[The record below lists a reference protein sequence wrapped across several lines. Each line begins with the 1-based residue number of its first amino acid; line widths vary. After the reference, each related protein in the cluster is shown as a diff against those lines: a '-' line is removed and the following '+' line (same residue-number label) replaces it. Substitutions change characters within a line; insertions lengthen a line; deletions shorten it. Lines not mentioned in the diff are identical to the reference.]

1 MLPRGAS
8 FVLSLLSIATAA
20 NAAPAPGSW
29 QQVFKQKLA
38 EQAVAT
44 LLDNQLPL
52 KLDARAAYPTVAVL
66 PGGPFHPLPLQLTA
80 DTMNEPLPR
89 GDYVVQALAFCSE
102 YSVHRPGAGVAYEI
116 APIQG
121 KAAPAIA
128 TLLRRGTIEKHR
140 SPHELQAVSWAIQ
153 SGLTYAKL
161 PKTYQAI
168 IDDVV
173 PEYRNQLG
181 GDFIQ
186 NLEDLYQVNA
196 KAAGLPPL
204 EKLLASMGKPGELAL
219 SANRQRQALLRQ
231 NTSDQIRDQ
240 VLFAGQESRVAVAP
254 VKAEEGPWTVKIP
267 GVAYIRYRV
276 VGGNMATNN
285 EIQIRILPQLGG
297 QAGKTAGP
305 KVFFASYQLPRLPG
319 YPMAQT
325 TAAANSSPSLSGI
338 TSGNIG
344 YSVSRGAQALYFVP
358 TPAPG
363 DNPPPAG
370 SVGKAG
376 NTKGGVTITHDGV
389 TKPLSNSDPISMGDT
404 ITTNADSSTQIT
416 FADGTQLTIGG
427 SGSLTIDDF
436 VYNPATTS
444 GHESYNWLSGAFE
457 YTSGLIG
464 KDGSED
470 RMIQTEYGTL
480 GIRGTK
486 FLAQY
491 NAQAGNVEI
500 ALISGSV
507 TVSPKQTTTITTF
520 TAPVKI
526 VFSPSEVTSSPL
538 TQVQYNRTKTKLFP

>member
-1 MLPRGAS
+1 MPLWGAG
-8 FVLSLLSIATAA
+8 FLSLLCFAATAK
-20 NAAPAPGSW
+20 AAPAQGSW
-29 QQVFKQKLA
+29 QQVLKQKLA

-52 KLDARAAYPTVAVL
+52 KLDARAVYPTVAVL

-80 DTMNEPLPR
+80 ETMNEPLPP
-89 GDYVVQALAFCSE
+89 GDYVVRALAFCSE
-102 YSVHRPGAGVAYEI
+102 YSVHCPGAGTAYEI

-140 SPHELQAVSWAIQ
+140 SPHELQAVSWSIQ
-153 SGLTYAKL
+153 SGLTYANL

-168 IDDVV
+168 IDDVI

-186 NLEDLYQVNA
+186 NLEDLYQVHA

-204 EKLLASMGKPGELAL
+204 EKLLASLGKPGELAL
-219 SANRQRQALLRQ
+219 SANRQRRALLRQ

-240 VLFAGQESRVAVAP
+240 VLFAGQESHVALAP
-254 VKAEEGPWTVKIP
+254 VKAEEGPWTEKIP
-267 GVAYIRYRV
+267 GIAYIRYRV

-285 EIQIRILPQLGG
+285 EIQIRILPQPGG
-297 QAGKTAGP
+297 QAGKTPEP
-305 KVFFASYQLPRLPG
+305 KVYFASYQLPQLRGDLT
-319 YPMAQT
+319 AQT
-325 TAAANSSPSLSGI
+325 TGAPGSAPSLSGL

-376 NTKGGVTITHDGV
+376 DIKGGVTITHDGV

-404 ITTNADSSTQIT
+404 ITTNANSSTQIT
-416 FADGTQLTIGG
+416 FADGTQLTI
-427 SGSLTIDDF
+427 SGNSSLTVDDF
-436 VYNPATTS
+436 VYNPATNS
-444 GHESYNWLSGAFE
+444 GQEHYNWLQGAFE

-464 KDGSED
+464 KSGSED
-470 RMIQTEYGTL
+470 RGVDTAYGDL
-480 GIRGTK
+480 GFRGTK
-486 FLAQY
+486 FIAQY
-491 NAQAGNVEI
+491 DAPAGNAEI
-500 ALISGSV
+500 ALIAGSV
-507 TVSPKQTTTITTF
+507 TVSPKQTMTTTTF
-520 TAPVKI
+520 TAPIRI
-526 VFSPSEVTSSPL
+526 VFNASEVTSSPL
-538 TQVQYNRTKTKLFP
+538 TLPQYNLTKKKLFP